1 MEVCS
6 FFHTFKCSELVDIY
20 WLGMRFSSGHWLFS
34 VLFFSNFQSMNTNI
48 KKFETFEVR
57 NDTFYKKSI
66 FSMNAGVISVPVI
79 CHMSWLGRQKMIYC

>member
-6 FFHTFKCSELVDIY
+6 LFHTFKCSELVDIY
-20 WLGMRFSSGHWLFS
+20 WLFAFRA
-34 VLFFSNFQSMNTNI
+34 VIDCFQSCFFELP
-48 KKFETFEVR
+48 KYEFETFEVR